1 VLQFLLRGRGEMVPV
16 DGYFDRATAK
26 ALRRYQ
32 RSRRLH
38 VDGIAGPHTLKAL
51 ARGRPELLVTQRV
64 SWTFVS
70 AIALRRLSV

>member
-1 VLQFLLRGRGEMVPV
+1 V

-51 ARGRPELLVTQRV
+51 ARGRPELLVR
-64 SWTFVS
+64 WTFVS
-70 AIALRRLSV
+70 AFALRRLSV